1 MDSFTFLDPPN
12 TASYIYT
19 PNLNVDSTLDV
30 ADLGPVLDTWVH
42 VANTD
47 TAQKQHQVRVL
58 ICHIRL
64 QVVLTE
70 PSFFNVPACAVL
82 TRTALLSGSWP

>member
-1 MDSFTFLDPPN
+1 
-12 TASYIYT
+12 
-19 PNLNVDSTLDV
+19 
-30 ADLGPVLDTWVH
+30 LDTWVH

-64 QVVLTE
+64 QVVLAE

-82 TRTALLSGSWP
+82 ARTALLSGS